1 MGCAWLPEHEVLPFY
16 ELPAAAQD
24 LRDGRAFDID
34 DARRRIAAQLDTLRT
49 HGLRHA
55 ILGASGCGAFRNP
68 AGAVA
73 RNYQEELEI
82 RERDF
87 SLVAFA
93 IHASGYGPDN
103 YGSFASMFGTNP
115 QR

>member
-1 MGCAWLPEHEVLPFY
+1 MSCG
-16 ELPAAAQD
+16 
-24 LRDGRAFDID
+24 LRRKISVTAGLSTSTTRGGGSP
-34 DARRRIAAQLDTLRT
+34 AQLDTLRT

-93 IHASGYGPDN
+93 IHASGYGPDD